1 MARPTPSAGDN
12 GRSTGGSPLNSPAN
26 FPTKSERIDL
36 ALRAGTLGDVA
47 GILSEMPPGDVA
59 YLLSSSPP
67 DYRALLLGLL
77 ESEQEALVVNE
88 LPDELRSAI
97 LIDRAPEA
105 LAGIV
110 EKLDDDDV
118 ADILH
123 ELPEDV
129 TGQVLAIMDEQ
140 YRQRLQTVLS
150 FPDDCAGGLM
160 STDTITIRA
169 DLTLDVVLRY
179 LRRHVEIPQ
188 NTDNLI
194 VVNRSDKLVGLL
206 PIRTLLVS
214 DPAVSVR
221 EMMITDQEAIAAHMP
236 ATEVARRFERNDW
249 ISAPVVD
256 EMGKLLGRITIDD
269 VVDVIMEEAD
279 HSLTSLAGLAEEDTF
294 ATVWQSAPRRAVWLA
309 INLATALLA
318 SSVISL
324 FQGTIEKV
332 VALAVLMPVVAS
344 MGGIAGTQSLT
355 TLIRAMAMGQINDR
369 NQLWLIG
376 RESLIGLING
386 ILWAAVVAI
395 TASLWFDDFTLG
407 LIIGCAMLINL
418 VTAGL
423 SGAGLPLLLQRLSID
438 PALAGGVLV
447 TTVTDIVGFLTFL
460 GLATWFYG

>member
-1 MARPTPSAGDN
+1 MALVH
-12 GRSTGGSPLNSPAN
+12 GRRAPGRDSLVHSILHCQHAHT
-26 FPTKSERIDL
+26 IL
-36 ALRAGTLGDVA
+36 AIEVQDTIEQGCAET
-47 GILSEMPPGDVA
+47 
-59 YLLSSSPP
+59 
-67 DYRALLLGLL
+67 LLLGLL
-77 ESEQEALVVNE
+77 KADQEALVVNE

-97 LIDRAPEA
+97 LIDRDPEV

-150 FPDDCAGGLM
+150 FPDDVAGGLM

-206 PIRTLLVS
+206 PIRTVLVS

-221 EMMITDQEAIAAHMP
+221 EMMITDQEAINAQMP

-249 ISAPVVD
+249 VSAPVVD
-256 EMGKLLGRITIDD
+256 DAGKLLGRITIDD
-269 VVDVIMEEAD
+269 VVDVIIEEAD

-294 ATVWQSAPRRAVWLA
+294 ATVWHSAPRRAVWLA

-355 TLIRAMAMGQINDR
+355 ILIRAMAMGQINDR
-369 NQLWLIG
+369 NQFWLIG

-386 ILWAAVVAI
+386 ILWAAVIAI
-395 TASLWFDDFTLG
+395 TAAFWFDDNTLG
-407 LIIGCAMLINL
+407 LIIACAMLINL
-418 VTAGL
+418 ITAGV
-423 SGAGLPLLLQRLSID
+423 SGAGLPLILQRLNID

-447 TTVTDIVGFLTFL
+447 TTITDIVGFLTFL

>member
-1 MARPTPSAGDN
+1 M
-12 GRSTGGSPLNSPAN
+12 NSPAN
-26 FPTKSERIDL
+26 FPTKTERIDQ

-47 GILSEMPPGDVA
+47 SILAEMPPGDIA
-59 YLLSSSPP
+59 YLVSSSPP
-67 DYRALLLGLL
+67 DYRVVLLGLL

-88 LPDELRSAI
+88 LPDELRSAL
-97 LIDRAPEA
+97 LIDRDPEA

-150 FPDDCAGGLM
+150 FPDDVAGGLM

-188 NTDNLI
+188 NTDNLL

-206 PIRTLLVS
+206 PIRTVLVS

-221 EMMITDQEAIAAHMP
+221 EMMITDQEAISANTP

-249 ISAPVVD
+249 VSAPVVD
-256 EMGKLLGRITIDD
+256 DAGNLLGRITIDD
-269 VVDVIMEEAD
+269 VVDVIIEEAD

-309 INLATALLA
+309 VNLATALLA

-355 TLIRAMAMGQINDR
+355 ILIRAMAMGQINDR
-369 NQLWLIG
+369 TQLWLIG
-376 RESLIGLING
+376 RESLIGMING
-386 ILWAAVVAI
+386 TLWAAVVAV
-395 TASLWFDDFTLG
+395 TASIWFDDIVLG
-407 LIIGCAMLINL
+407 LIIACAMLINL
-418 VTAGL
+418 ITAGL
-423 SGAGLPLLLQRLSID
+423 SGAGLPLLLRRLNVD
-438 PALAGGVLV
+438 PVLAGGVLV
-447 TTVTDIVGFLTFL
+447 TTITDIVGFLTFL

>member
-1 MARPTPSAGDN
+1 V
-12 GRSTGGSPLNSPAN
+12 NSPAN
-26 FPTKSERIDL
+26 FSAKTERIDD
-36 ALRAGTLGDVA
+36 ALRSETLGDVA
-47 GILSEMPPGDVA
+47 GILAEMSPGDVA
-59 YLLSSSPP
+59 YLISSSPP
-67 DYRALLLGLL
+67 DYRDVLLGLL
-77 ESEQEALVVNE
+77 EPEQEAQVVNE
-88 LPDELRSAI
+88 LPDDLRNAT

-105 LAGIV
+105 LAEIV
-110 EKLDDDDV
+110 GQLDDDDV

-123 ELPEDV
+123 ELPDEV

-150 FPDDCAGGLM
+150 FPDDVAGGLM

-179 LRRHVEIPQ
+179 LRRHAEIPT

-194 VVNRSDKLVGLL
+194 VVNRNDRFVGLL
-206 PIRTLLVS
+206 PIGTVLVS

-221 EMMITDQEAIAAHMP
+221 EMMITDQEAINAGTP

-256 EMGKLLGRITIDD
+256 DSGQLLGRITIDD

-294 ATVWQSAPRRAVWLA
+294 APVWQSAPRRAVWLGL
-309 INLATALLA
+309 NLVTALLA
-318 SSVISL
+318 SSVINL
-324 FQGTIEKV
+324 FQETIEKV
-332 VALAVLMPVVAS
+332 VALAVLMPIVAS

-355 TLIRAMAMGQINDR
+355 ILIRAMAMGQISDR
-369 NQLWLIG
+369 NQLWLVG
-376 RESLIGLING
+376 RESLVGLLNG
-386 ILWAAVVAI
+386 LLWAAVIAA
-395 TASLWFDDFTLG
+395 TASIWFGDIVLG
-407 LIIGCAMLINL
+407 AIIACAMLINL

-423 SGAGLPLLLQRLSID
+423 TGAGLPIVLRRLRID

-447 TTVTDIVGFLTFL
+447 TTITDVVGFLAFL
-460 GLATWFYG
+460 GLATLFYG

>member
-1 MARPTPSAGDN
+1 LL
-12 GRSTGGSPLNSPAN
+12 LNSPAN
-26 FPTKSERIDL
+26 FPTKTERIDQ

-47 GILSEMPPGDVA
+47 GILAEMPPGDVA
-59 YLLSSSPP
+59 YLVSSSPP
-67 DYRALLLGLL
+67 DYRTLLLGLL
-77 ESEQEALVVNE
+77 KADQEALVVNE

-97 LIDRAPEA
+97 LIDRDPEV

-150 FPDDCAGGLM
+150 FPDDVAGGLM

-206 PIRTLLVS
+206 PIRTVLVS

-221 EMMITDQEAIAAHMP
+221 EMMITDQEAINAQMP

-249 ISAPVVD
+249 VSAPVVD
-256 EMGKLLGRITIDD
+256 DAGKLLGRITIDD
-269 VVDVIMEEAD
+269 VVDVIIEEAD

-294 ATVWQSAPRRAVWLA
+294 ATVWHSAPRRAVWLA

-355 TLIRAMAMGQINDR
+355 ILIRAMAMGQINDR
-369 NQLWLIG
+369 NQFWLIG

-386 ILWAAVVAI
+386 ILWAAVIAI
-395 TASLWFDDFTLG
+395 TAAFWFDDNTLG
-407 LIIGCAMLINL
+407 LIIACAMLINL
-418 VTAGL
+418 ITAGVA
-423 SGAGLPLLLQRLSID
+423 GAGLPLILQRLNID

-447 TTVTDIVGFLTFL
+447 TTITDIVGFLTFL